1 MHKPH
6 SLRRVAA
13 WTAALCGLAG
23 AIALAGC
30 GGGDTAVHDDSGSST
45 GWSWVLPSFFPTPK
59 VPASNPMTAEK
70 AELGRVLFYDSLL
83 SGNFPQACASCHT
96 QSTAFSHAMPTALS
110 STGHA

>member
-59 VPASNPMTAEK
+59 VPDTNPMT
-70 AELGRVLFYDSLL
+70 GTT
-83 SGNFPQACASCHT
+83 HT
-96 QSTAFSHAMPTALS
+96 HR
-110 STGHA
+110 